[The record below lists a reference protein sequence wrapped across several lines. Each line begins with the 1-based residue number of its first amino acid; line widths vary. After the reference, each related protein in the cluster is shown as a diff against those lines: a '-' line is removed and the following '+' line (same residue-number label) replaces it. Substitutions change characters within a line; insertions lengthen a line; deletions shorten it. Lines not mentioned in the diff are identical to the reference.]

1 MTIITRNNYEEFFL
15 DYIEGEIGAQ
25 DKEALEAFLVQHPD
39 LKQELNEMM
48 GLDFTCNATPIETES
63 ALLKAIPFQE
73 NFDDFCIAHLEG
85 DLDTYEKEAF
95 ERYMASRPEKKNDFS
110 LYAKTKVVAN
120 SAIIFANKK
129 ELKKKNKAILFRQF
143 VFTTLATA
151 ASIAILFSIWTT
163 EIENNPTDFKKE
175 QVSQNTSMQIATP
188 DSIKK
193 KIPQNIKTRKS
204 PANNKKIEKKDK
216 TSKSIIRGKIQNKRI
231 IKTDA
236 LPIRAEV
243 KTKES
248 IDKLVIKQLL
258 ADNKTL
264 AIKNISLPETKIEI
278 VEKTSLTNQQNT
290 GLAMLGLSWKASKA
304 EKDVKDKSTLLKIA
318 SYGVNQIGKLA
329 GKKINLEKK
338 YDPKTDKTRVAF
350 NTLGIGFST
359 PVK

>member
-1 MTIITRNNYEEFFL
+1 MTIITRNNYEEFFI

-25 DKEALEAFLVQHPD
+25 DKEALEAFLIQHPD
-39 LKQELNEMM
+39 LKKELDEMM
-48 GLDFTCNATPIETES
+48 NIDFTCDAAPVENKSTS
-63 ALLKAIPFQE
+63 LKEIPFQE

-85 DLDTYEKEAF
+85 DLNTYETEAF
-95 ERYMASRPEKKNDFS
+95 EAYMASHSEKKKDFS
-110 LYAKTKVVAN
+110 LYKKTKV
-120 SAIIFANKK
+120 SADSSIVFSNKK
-129 ELKKKNKAILFRQF
+129 GLKKKNKAILFRQF

-151 ASIAILFSIWTT
+151 ASIAILISVWTT
-163 EIENNPTDFKKE
+163 EIENNPQDLRSE

-188 DSIKK
+188 DSVKM
-193 KIPQNIKTRKS
+193 KS
-204 PANNKKIEKKDK
+204 PQSIDDKKSPLNNDTIEKKVK
-216 TSKSIIRGKIQNKRI
+216 PSKQIIKGKIQNKRI

-236 LPIRAEV
+236 LPVRAQAT
-243 KTKES
+243 TKES
-248 IDKLVIKQLL
+248 IEKIVVKKLI

-264 AIKNISLPETKIEI
+264 AIENRNLPEIKIDINKKISSTE
-278 VEKTSLTNQQNT
+278 NQNT

-304 EKDVKDKSTLLKIA
+304 EKDVKDKSALLKIA

-350 NTLGIGFST
+350 NTLGLGFST

>member
-15 DYIEGEIGAQ
+15 DYIEGEICAQ
-25 DKEALEAFLVQHPD
+25 NKEALEAFLVHHPD
-39 LKQELNEMM
+39 LKKELDEMM
-48 GLDFTCNATPIETES
+48 GVDFTCDATPIENES
-63 ALLKAIPFQE
+63 ASLKDIPFQE

-85 DLDTYEKEAF
+85 DLDTYEKEVF
-95 ERYMASRPEKKNDFS
+95 ESYITSHPDKKNDFN
-110 LYAKTKVVAN
+110 LYAKTKVVAD
-120 SAIIFANKK
+120 SAIVFADRKG
-129 ELKKKNKAILFRQF
+129 LKKKNKAILFRQF

-151 ASIAILFSIWTT
+151 ASIAILFSVWTT
-163 EIENNPTDFKKE
+163 EIENNPIGLKNE
-175 QVSQNTSMQIATP
+175 QVSQNTSMQITTP
-188 DSIKK
+188 DSVKR
-193 KIPQNIKTRKS
+193 KIPLNIKEEKS
-204 PANNKKIEKKDK
+204 QVNNKPIENKGNS
-216 TSKSIIRGKIQNKRI
+216 SKPIIKGKIQNKRI

-236 LPIRAEV
+236 LPIRAEA
-243 KTKES
+243 KTKEP
-248 IDKLVIKQLL
+248 IDKLVIKQLI

-264 AIKNISLPETKIEI
+264 AIENINLPETKIEI
-278 VEKTSLTNQQNT
+278 VEKTSLTDQQNT

-304 EKDVKDKSTLLKIA
+304 DKKVKDKSTLLKIA